1 MAGKFR
7 KPERGEREQKR
18 FLPRDPKPAQT
29 PAPQPK
35 KTAKQVAAER
45 TKQLREG
52 EKLDSELLKT
62 VIDAARS
69 VGYPEGR
76 GGRESKKG
84 FKRTGEGQ
92 GPVEKKMLDTAQEY
106 RLEEFGTAITKGE
119 GRLVENQKK
128 LAKNKNFVRLL
139 ADLDEGQRR
148 NLYSTMAIETRYN
161 PSSVRKSSKDI
172 GLLQIKGDPKRFMTI
187 HKEGIKKANKLLASK
202 GMGKIR
208 NRKDFLNPVYSLAFH
223 IANRPDV
230 VAEAST
236 RDAYTLHQQNVAGA
250 NRLNIIARA
259 QDPSQLIYHRGS
271 EGGKKLMSIS
281 DVDDLY
287 GALVSNTSMGGGGR
301 HGTIRRYRKELREA
315 FPKGRKQISAAEMS
329 PRQFKLLK
337 EAYQLWAE
345 DTDQHSG
352 LGADYEPKA
361 LMKAVEKELKG
372 RERAKNAI
380 PFRGIRR
387 Q

>member
-7 KPERGEREQKR
+7 KPEKGERKQER
-18 FLPRDPKPAQT
+18 FLPHSTEPAQT
-29 PAPQPK
+29 PTPQPK

-52 EKLDSELLKT
+52 EKLDSEILKT

-69 VGYPEGR
+69 VGFPEGR
-76 GGRESKKG
+76 GGRESRKG
-84 FKRTGEGQ
+84 FKKTDEGQ
-92 GPVEKKMLDTAQEY
+92 GRLERTVLGTAQDY
-106 RLEEFGTAITKGE
+106 RLDEFGKAITKGE

-139 ADLDEGQRR
+139 ADLDEGERR

-161 PSSVRKSSKDI
+161 PSSVRESSKDI

-202 GMGKIR
+202 KMGKIKS
-208 NRKDFLNPVYSLAFH
+208 RKDFLNPVYSLAFH

-230 VAEAST
+230 IAEPST
-236 RDAYTLHQQNVAGA
+236 RDAYTLHQQNVAGS

-271 EGGKKLMSIS
+271 EGGRRLMSVS

-287 GALVSNTSMGGGGR
+287 GAMVSNTSRGGSN
-301 HGTIRRYRKELREA
+301 TIARYRKELRRA
-315 FPKGRKQISAAEMS
+315 FPKGRRRISAAEMS

-337 EAYQLWAE
+337 EAYELWAE

-352 LGADYEPKA
+352 LGADYEPTD
-361 LMKAVEKELKG
+361 LMEAVEKELKSKQ
-372 RERAKNAI
+372 RAKNAI
-380 PFRGIRR
+380 PFRGIRK